1 MGQERRRSIVYSQ
14 NFFKHQSVARHI
26 VEWSTLDPRDLVLEI
41 GPGEGVLTRELADR
55 CWQVMAV
62 EKDPALA
69 RRLGRQLGESPNVTV
84 FEADIVEFPL
94 PVTPYK
100 VFANIPFNITAAI
113 MTRLTESPNPPD
125 EAALVMQREAAERFT
140 GSPRGTLSAA
150 LLHPWFEMSIG
161 YRFQPSDFV
170 PPPRVDVV
178 LLRFNK
184 RGPPLV
190 SRSKMA
196 QYRDF
201 VTVGFTAWQP
211 TVYDAFREVFGT
223 RRLSTIAAS
232 GLNLHQKPSEMPLE
246 DWPVL
251 FAQCMRNASSRQREI
266 VRGAE
271 ERLRAQQQ
279 KLTKRHRSRV
289 QH

>member
-1 MGQERRRSIVYSQ
+1 MGQERRRSISYSQ
-14 NFFKHQSVARHI
+14 NFITHQSVARQI
-26 VEWSTLDPRDLVLEI
+26 VEQAMLDPGDLVLEI
-41 GPGEGVLTRELADR
+41 GPGKGILTQELAGR

-69 RRLGRQLGESPNVTV
+69 RRLGRQFSESSNITV
-84 FEADIVEFPL
+84 FEADILDFPL

-140 GSPRGTLSAA
+140 GSPRVTLPAA
-150 LLHPWFEMSIG
+150 LLHPWFERSIG
-161 YRFQPSDFV
+161 YRFQAADFV

-190 SRSKMA
+190 SRAKAAS
-196 QYRDF
+196 YRDF
-201 VTVGFTAWQP
+201 VTFGFTAWQP
-211 TVYDAFREVFGT
+211 TILDAYRHVFGG
-223 RRLSTIAAS
+223 RRLAAIAGA
-232 GLNLHQKPSEMPLE
+232 GLDLHKKPSEMPLD
-246 DWPVL
+246 DWPIL
-251 FAQCMRNASSRQREI
+251 FAGVMRNASSRQREI
-266 VRGAE
+266 IRGAE
-271 ERLRAQQQ
+271 DRLRAQQR

-289 QH
+289 